1 MTSVEGYTAPY
12 KTKMHPT
19 TINNISLVDIFGLI
33 LAPKS
38 QFANTKLFAPTFIC
52 AGCKPSFARAA
63 AENGLAVMN
72 TESTSNDHHWQFTSF
87 NSLLKNCKP
96 INYTM
101 Q

>member
-12 KTKMHPT
+12 KIKMHPT
-19 TINNISLVDIFGLI
+19 TINNISWLIFLVSFWALNPN
-33 LAPKS
+33 LLTQS
-38 QFANTKLFAPTFIC
+38 FSRQ
-52 AGCKPSFARAA
+52 PSFARAFQSRARAA

-72 TESTSNDHHWQFTSF
+72 TESTSNDHHWQFTRF

>member
-12 KTKMHPT
+12 KIKMHPT

-33 LAPKS
+33 LGLKS
-38 QFANTKLFAPTFIC
+38 QSFSRQ
-52 AGCKPSFARAA
+52 PSFARAFQSRARAA

-72 TESTSNDHHWQFTSF
+72 TESTSNDHHWQFTRL